1 MVTGKLLPV
10 HKWNLNKEASSLP
23 QLLNAFLHTCPLP
36 DRACWTTT
44 YIPLAFN
51 CHSNLKYPSLLLHA
65 VNWKSPL
72 IVSCRVALLETPET
86 PPLPCTWLRP
96 LLTSTCT
103 GPMHYQT
110 LDTQQWCQCLALSDT
125 EWTSRRENRR
135 SGVCVYSKAVG
146 NETLRGR
153 AGWRVGAEGLSWNLR
168 GSNSGEFT

>member
-86 PPLPCTWLRP
+86 PPLPCTWLQP
-96 LLTSTCT
+96 LLTSTSISCKYFLYFLSQILGT
-103 GPMHYQT
+103 FFSMRLESLISKLFNFLQT
-110 LDTQQWCQCLALSDT
+110 
-125 EWTSRRENRR
+125 
-135 SGVCVYSKAVG
+135 YI
-146 NETLRGR
+146 TLFPIS
-153 AGWRVGAEGLSWNLR
+153 L
-168 GSNSGEFT
+168 NSVKNKVKRDQVIFLIHERTI